1 MIPARG
7 VPLLDC
13 SVADLL
19 DRLAAK
25 RPAPG
30 GGVAAAMAAA
40 MAAGLLGMVAR
51 FSTAQLID
59 APGRAAFADR
69 VRGQVAALAEQDA
82 AAYQAVL
89 AAFALP
95 REPDPEVRRR
105 QIRRALE
112 RAARVPTEIAEAAS
126 GIATEAVKLA
136 KGGNPNLR
144 GDAFTAATL
153 AAAAARAAAELV
165 RLNVELG
172 ELGGDLTA
180 RAAHAAEDAAH
191 AVALLSGVTF
201 EEITHATPIPSGA
214 LNHDESF

>member
-1 MIPARG
+1 MISSRT

-25 RPAPG
+25 QPAPG
-30 GGVAAAMAAA
+30 GGGAAAITTA
-40 MAAGLLGMVAR
+40 MAAGLVGMVAR

-59 APGRAAFADR
+59 AGGRAAHADR
-69 VRGQVAALAEQDA
+69 VRNQVAALAEQDA
-82 AAYQAVL
+82 EAYQAVL
-89 AAFALP
+89 AAFTLP
-95 REPDPEVRRR
+95 REPDPEVRNR

-126 GIATEAVKLA
+126 GVAVEAVEVA
-136 KGGNPNLR
+136 KRGNPTLR
-144 GDAFTAATL
+144 GDAVTAALL

-172 ELGGDLTA
+172 NLGGDLAT
-180 RAAHAAEDAAH
+180 RAANAADAAAD
-191 AVALLSGVTF
+191 AVAELS
-201 EEITHATPIPSGA
+201 A
-214 LNHDESF
+214 

>member
-1 MIPARG
+1 MISART

-25 RPAPG
+25 QPTPG
-30 GGVAAAMAAA
+30 GGGAAAITAA
-40 MAAGLLGMVAR
+40 MAAGLLEMAAR

-59 APGRAAFADR
+59 AGVRAAHADR
-69 VRGQVAALAEQDA
+69 VRNQVAALAEQDA
-82 AAYQAVL
+82 EAYQAVL

-112 RAARVPTEIAEAAS
+112 RAARVPTEIAEVAGAV
-126 GIATEAVKLA
+126 AVEAVEVA
-136 KGGNPNLR
+136 KRGNPNLR

-153 AAAAARAAAELV
+153 AAAAAGSAAELV

-172 ELGGDLTA
+172 NLGGDLAT
-180 RAAHAAEDAAH
+180 RAANAADAAAK
-191 AVALLSGVTF
+191 AVVDLTR
-201 EEITHATPIPSGA
+201 T
-214 LNHDESF
+214 